1 MAGVLTGSVLA
12 QVPPDAAS
20 DRRLGDYVFFQ
31 SFGEPKTPFE
41 NLEDAAQVRSA
52 SGTYFNSKL
61 ATCDTRKET
70 CDADNVYELADRF
83 CVALEFH
90 EAATW
95 RTSRDGDDLVLHWA
109 ICGLKK

>member
-1 MAGVLTGSVLA
+1 MAGVLPGSALA

-20 DRRLGDYVFFQ
+20 DRRVGDYVFFQ
-31 SFGEPKTPFE
+31 PFGEPKTPFE

-83 CVALEFH
+83 CQALEFH